1 MRTKRKKPL
10 LRWQEALLQHPC
22 PTCGVAPGKFCIT
35 TSGRKFYEPHA
46 DRARLA
52 ATTNWKPDERKHPMQ
67 YDVVIKA
74 TLKSE
79 DDVEVDVDTLGE
91 ALVDEIDNVD
101 IEVDGDPDGEDD
113 VPVSYNLNIADID
126 ITASKE

>member
-1 MRTKRKKPL
+1 
-10 LRWQEALLQHPC
+10 
-22 PTCGVAPGKFCIT
+22 
-35 TSGRKFYEPHA
+35 
-46 DRARLA
+46 
-52 ATTNWKPDERKHPMQ
+52 MQ